1 MIRGREREILYVDDT
16 EEQRY
21 AMRRIL
27 EGDGYTVR
35 EAGTGAEALAAV
47 HPGILAVILDV
58 KLPDMSGYEVC
69 RRIKANPA
77 TAALPVLQISASFAD
92 PTLRA
97 KGLQGGAD
105 AYVAQ
110 PVEPAEL
117 LALVGALIRSHES
130 ERTLRFQAE
139 ISRKLG
145 QSIEYA
151 ETLRNIAEVFC
162 PRFANR
168 CHVLLRPAARDGA
181 AYERSQGSLAK
192 APPAARATGSAHGL
206 TPADPTAA
214 VCTELQH
221 AAFLVSHDQQP
232 LLIARGSVIPGKNE
246 AQARA
251 AYDTIVAPMTIGRKQ
266 LGALVFELDGV
277 ERRYEPANLALAQDL
292 ADRAALALQN
302 ATLYSGQQTAQAAL
316 VQSEKLAAAG
326 RLSAAIA
333 HEINNPLESITNLI
347 YLIDTS
353 GEISPTVKGYVQE
366 ALSELSRLTHIAR
379 QSLGFYRELTG
390 PQQFDLNESVEDT
403 LNIYLK
409 RFAAKKLE
417 ISRHYAPGSLQVRA
431 VKGEVRQVISNLL
444 VNAYDALPNGGRLT
458 IETDLIPGAGAGP
471 DQVLLRVID
480 DGPGIAEDVVG
491 QIFEPFFTTKQ
502 GTGTGLGLWVSQT
515 IVEKHGGTIAVTSSS
530 DAERHGTTFEVLLP
544 VEVAVAAV

>member
-1 MIRGREREILYVDDT
+1 MIKGRVQEILYVDDT

-27 EGDGYTVR
+27 EGAGYTVR
-35 EAGTGAEALAAV
+35 EAGTGGEALRKI
-47 HPGILAVILDV
+47 HPGMLAVILDV
-58 KLPDMSGYEVC
+58 KLPDISGYEVC
-69 RRIKANPA
+69 RRIKADAA
-77 TAALPVLQISASFAD
+77 TSAIPVLQVSASFAD
-92 PTLRA
+92 PALRA
-97 KGLQGGAD
+97 RGLQGGAD

-117 LALVGALIRSHES
+117 LSLVGALIRSHDS

-139 ISRKLG
+139 ISRRLG
-145 QSIEYA
+145 QSIEYE
-151 ETLRNIAEVFC
+151 ETLRTIAEVFS
-162 PRFANR
+162 PRFADR
-168 CHVLLRPAARDGA
+168 CLVLLRATTTNPA
-181 AYERSQGSLAK
+181 SLH
-192 APPAARATGSAHGL
+192 AHGL
-206 TPADPTAA
+206 TPADGQGAA
-214 VCTELQH
+214 LAPALLH
-221 AAFLVSHDQQP
+221 ASFLVSHDSHP
-232 LLIARGSVIPGKNE
+232 LLLAKGSVIPGTNGAGE
-246 AQARA
+246 RA
-251 AYDTIVAPMTIGRKQ
+251 AFDTIVAPMTLGRKQ
-266 LGALVFELDGV
+266 LGALVFEVDGV
-277 ERRYEPANLALAQDL
+277 ERRYEPGNLALAQDL

-302 ATLYSGQQTAQAAL
+302 ATLYRAQQTAQAAL

-333 HEINNPLESITNLI
+333 HEINNPLEAITNLI

-390 PQQFDLNESVEDT
+390 AQQFDLNESVEDT

-409 RFAAKKLE
+409 RFAAKKLDIE
-417 ISRHYAPGSLQVRA
+417 RHYAPGSLELRA

-444 VNAYDALPNGGRLT
+444 VNAYDALANGGRLT
-458 IETDLIPGAGAGP
+458 IETDRAAGGEGEP
-471 DQVLLRVID
+471 ERVLLRVID
-480 DGPGIAEDVVG
+480 DGPGIPEEVLE

-515 IVEKHGGTIAVTSSS
+515 IVEKHGGTIEVRTSM
-530 DAERHGTTFEVLLP
+530 DPERHGTTFEVVLP
-544 VEVAVAAV
+544 LETEQAASV